1 MNIIQVQDRLK
12 GLPEDALVNYV
23 KNPTGSVPIYLAL
36 GEINRRKEME
46 AKFNANKE
54 EKANIKDQLI
64 SGLGGMDP
72 RQMDPRQMDPRQMT
86 PEMLASSGVAA
97 LPTKTMKFKE
107 GGIIGY
113 TKNKFGKIGPI
124 YEDGSHG
131 YYFQGLVSL
140 GSAAM
145 MLDKARKFGKPLYDK
160 FGKPIV
166 TKGLDYLKNL
176 KKKRDTK
183 KFNQR
188 RKNKFE
194 DKNNKKTT
202 TKKDSTTK
210 KDNTTKKDSEV
221 DDTKLGGG
229 FGSGKIDAL
238 GKKIVKETLMLP
250 YKNPIVVPG
259 LAFYFSDELKALYTK
274 YFDKDGNQIA
284 DIPDSE
290 ADKIKDLLA
299 KEKIKTPE
307 PVTDKETPFVT
318 PQIDTNYDQTP
329 EEFGDAQA
337 EYLRSKIGT
346 DPNLAKVATRLEEL
360 EERAGDT
367 REGALNR
374 ALIMGG
380 LTMAGTESPNFLSG
394 LSEGAMG
401 GVKTYGDELDK
412 AEGIEDKAFELDLAI
427 NQAKRKEDFAI
438 ANYGAKSAQA
448 ETARRDTRELE
459 NAKLE
464 MQRFMT
470 DTSVK
475 VAETTSGM
483 YGLGEKINAQI
494 RKEIA
499 SNQSY
504 INSERLL
511 TGLIAALEANPGD
524 ETIMKKIQ
532 QTQAVMLGIE
542 QRIKA
547 RYPTY
552 GGGSQSSSSTTISNI
567 PQETLDLI
575 TKQYSGNKTTTN
587 PKTTTNT
594 KTDDSF
600 DVEGLLDSVQTIGGN
615 LYDDAADLGG
625 DLYDKGDKFI
635 TDLLK

>member
-12 GLPEDALVNYV
+12 GLPENALVNYV

-86 PEMLASSGVAA
+86 PEMLASSGVGA
-97 LPTKTMKFKE
+97 LPTKTMEFKE

-113 TKNKFGKIGPI
+113 TKNKFGKIGAV
-124 YEDGSHG
+124 YEDGS
-131 YYFQGLVSL
+131 QGFVGGNIVAGIGSL
-140 GSAAM
+140 IG
-145 MLDKARKFGKPLYDK
+145 LDRLRKFGKPLYDR

-166 TKGLDYLKNL
+166 DKTSKYLKDL
-176 KKKRDTK
+176 KKNRDTK
-183 KFNQR
+183 KF
-188 RKNKFE
+188 KKKVENKFE
-194 DKNNKKTT
+194 DKPKPKTT

-210 KDNTTKKDSEV
+210 KDGTTTTTGNKEV
-221 DDTKLGGG
+221 DIGGG
-229 FGSGKIDAL
+229 IFPGGGGIDKTAYKL
-238 GKKIVKETLMLP
+238 SKGLLTLP
-250 YKNPIVVPG
+250 YKNLTVAAG
-259 LAFYFSDELKALYTK
+259 LAYYSDELKALYNK
-274 YFDKDGNQIA
+274 YFNKDGTLIDKNNPPPPEVIEKLE
-284 DIPDSE
+284 E
-290 ADKIKDLLA
+290 ASS
-299 KEKIKTPE
+299 KTPE
-307 PVTDKETPFVT
+307 TDKETPFVT
-318 PQIDTNYDQTP
+318 PQIDTNYDKTP
-329 EEFGDAQA
+329 EEVGRDKVERLRA
-337 EYLRSKIGT
+337 EIGT
-346 DPNLAKVATRLEEL
+346 DPNLAKVAARLEEL

-412 AEGIEDKAFELDLAI
+412 AEGIEDKAFELDFAI
-427 NQAKRKEDFAI
+427 AEAKRKEDMIIAKYGLDSEEAEAAI
-438 ANYGAKSAQA
+438 
-448 ETARRDTRELE
+448 RRTNEIE
-459 NAKLE
+459 NKKLE
-464 MQRFMT
+464 MQRFGY
-470 DTSVK
+470 DTSVD

-483 YGLGEKINAQI
+483 YGLGEKINEQI

-499 SNQSY
+499 NNQSY
-504 INSERLL
+504 INSEKRL
-511 TGLIAALEANPGD
+511 TGLITALEANPGD
-524 ETIMKKIQ
+524 ETIIKKIK
-532 QTQAVMLGIE
+532 QTQAIMLGIE

-552 GGGSQSSSSTTISNI
+552 GGGSKSSSSTNINI
-567 PQETLDLI
+567 PDDLLSVI
-575 TKQYSGNKTTTN
+575 NKQYSGNKTTTN
-587 PKTTTNT
+587 PKTTT

-600 DVEGLLDSVQTIGGN
+600 DVDGLLDSVQTIGGN
-615 LYDDAADLGG
+615 LVDDAVDLGG

>member
-72 RQMDPRQMDPRQMT
+72 RQMDPRQMDPRQVDPRQMT

-97 LPTKTMKFKE
+97 LPTKTMDFKE
-107 GGIIGY
+107 GGIIGFERGGY
-113 TKNKFGKIGPI
+113 ISGGINSLIDLGKDIVNP
-124 YEDGSHG
+124 
-131 YYFQGLVSL
+131 LK
-140 GSAAM
+140 
-145 MLDKARKFGKPLYDK
+145 KAKYGKK
-160 FGKPIV
+160 I
-166 TKGLDYLKNL
+166 LDYLGKL
-176 KKKRDTK
+176 KKKKKGDTK
-183 KFNQR
+183 VDF
-188 RKNKFE
+188 
-194 DKNNKKTT
+194 DKIGKDKQKLKLGSNNKKTT
-202 TKKDSTTK
+202 TTTTK
-210 KDNTTKKDSEV
+210 KDKTKKDGEV
-221 DDTKLGGG
+221 DNTKLGGG

-259 LAFYFSDELKALYTK
+259 LAFYYSDDIKKLYNK
-274 YFDKDGNQIA
+274 YFNKNGTLIDKNNPPPQEVINKLK
-284 DIPDSE
+284 E
-290 ADKIKDLLA
+290 ASSKA
-299 KEKIKTPE
+299 

-360 EERAGDT
+360 EGRAGDT

-401 GVKTYGDELDK
+401 GVKTYGEEMDK

-427 NQAKRKEDFAI
+427 SQAKRKEDFAI
-438 ANYGAKSAQA
+438 ANYGAKSAEA
-448 ETARRDTRELE
+448 ERARRDTRELE

-464 MQRFMT
+464 MQRFGY
-470 DTSVK
+470 DTSVD

-483 YGLGEKINAQI
+483 YGLGAKINEKIA
-494 RKEIA
+494 KDIA
-499 SNQSY
+499 SNENY
-504 INSERLL
+504 KLAEMRLIDL
-511 TGLIAALEANPGD
+511 QRALKANPGD
-524 ETIMKKIQ
+524 EKLIKQIQ
-532 QTQAVMLGIE
+532 QQQAIMLGIE

-547 RYPTY
+547 RYPVY
-552 GGGSQSSSSTTISNI
+552 GGGNQSSTTNI
-567 PQETLDLI
+567 NVPDSLLDLI
-575 TKQYSGNKTTTN
+575 DKEYSGGKTTTN

-600 DVEGLLDSVQTIGGN
+600 DVDGFLDSVQTIGGN
-615 LYDDAADLGG
+615 LVDGAV
-625 DLYDKGDKFI
+625 DLYDSGVKKYEELGENPIDGDEFI
-635 TDLLK
+635 KNLFK